1 MTRIFLVFVALTG
14 LAVAAAVASGIA
26 SVLGGGLTEPGAT
39 DVFLSHILL
48 GLLGSFAVLGTHCL
62 VITYFLG
69 TGRLIKEACLAY
81 GFPDDGWPRQT
92 RDIKRG
98 NTPYAIAAML
108 LTIATAATGMGRYM
122 REWPAW
128 LHATGAALTVVVN
141 AWVWVQEYRNL
152 RKNLRILDEMFAEVD
167 RVRAERGL
175 PTNEEALR
183 QQRG

>member
-1 MTRIFLVFVALTG
+1 MTRIFLVVVTLTG
-14 LAVAAAVASGIA
+14 LALVAAVASGLA
-26 SVLGGGLTEPGAT
+26 SLLGGGLTDPNAT

-48 GLLGSFAVLGTHCL
+48 GLLASFAVLGTHCL

-98 NTPYAIAAML
+98 NTPFAIVAML
-108 LTIATAATGMGRYM
+108 VTIATAAAGQGRYM
-122 REWPAW
+122 LDWPAW
-128 LHATGAALTVVVN
+128 LHAAGAALTLLLN
-141 AWVWVQEYRNL
+141 AWVWRREYRNL
-152 RKNLRILDEMFAEVD
+152 RKNLRLLDEMFAEVD
-167 RVRAERGL
+167 RVRAEQGL
-175 PTNEEALR
+175 PSNEEALR

>member
-1 MTRIFLVFVALTG
+1 MTRIFLVVVALTG
-14 LAVAAAVASGIA
+14 LALAAAVASGIA
-26 SVLGGGLTEPGAT
+26 SLLGGGLTEPGAT

-92 RDIKRG
+92 RDIKRS
-98 NTPYAIAAML
+98 NTPWAILAML
-108 LTIATAATGMGRYM
+108 VTITTAATGMGRYM

-128 LHATGAALTVVVN
+128 LHAAGAALTLAIN
-141 AWVWVQEYRNL
+141 AWAWRREHHNL
-152 RKNLRILDEMFAEVD
+152 RKNVRILDEMFAEVD
-167 RVRAERGL
+167 RVRAEHGL
-175 PTNEEALR
+175 ASNEEALR